1 MAITVIVYNSA
12 LHFDMMC
19 MCDRVCVYVCMHAC
33 MCVVICATVQSLCN
47 HFLSCL
53 KKQHSDLIS
62 MVPQQLQK
70 WPLSKIIFLIT
81 VNQSF

>member
-1 MAITVIVYNSA
+1 MAIIVIVNNSA

-19 MCDRVCVYVCMHAC
+19 MRDRVCVYVCMHAC
-33 MCVVICATVQSLCN
+33 VGVFICATVQSLCN

-53 KKQHSDLIS
+53 KMQHSDLII

-81 VNQSF
+81 VSQSF